1 MANLLPGV
9 VGDRGIVRMMSIG
22 FLAGILTSI
31 AALPQVVKTIKTG
44 STRDLSLWQPALLS
58 VGVALWLV
66 YGLQIG
72 DVPLVVMNI
81 LPLGA
86 NIALTAM
93 KLRENRTCQS

>member
-1 MANLLPGV
+1 
-9 VGDRGIVRMMSIG
+9 MMSIG
-22 FLAGILTSI
+22 FVAGILTSI

-72 DVPLVVMNI
+72 DTPLVVMNI

-86 NIALTAM
+86 NTILTFV
-93 KLRENRTCQS
+93 KLRENMQTGKAG

>member
-1 MANLLPGV
+1 
-9 VGDRGIVRMMSIG
+9 MMSIG
-22 FLAGILTSI
+22 FLAGILTSV

-44 STRDLSLWQPALLS
+44 SMRDLSLWQPALLS

-72 DVPLVVMNI
+72 DIPLVVMNI

-86 NIALTAM
+86 NITLTVL
-93 KLRENRTCQS
+93 KLRENMQPGKAE

>member
-1 MANLLPGV
+1 
-9 VGDRGIVRMMSIG
+9 MMSIG

>member
-1 MANLLPGV
+1 
-9 VGDRGIVRMMSIG
+9 MMSIG

-66 YGLQIG
+66 HGLQSG

>member
-1 MANLLPGV
+1 
-9 VGDRGIVRMMSIG
+9 MMSIG
-22 FLAGILTSI
+22 FLAGILTSV
-31 AALPQVVKTIKTG
+31 AAMPQVVKTIKTG

-93 KLRENRTCQS
+93 KLRENKHVEVD

>member
-1 MANLLPGV
+1 M
-9 VGDRGIVRMMSIG
+9 ISIG